1 MEEQTETA
9 EEVKYR
15 VVEDAEIE
23 RYFSYDLEV
32 DEDDF
37 WYDDDGNLVGA
48 VVEFKEYP
56 DHETLTS
63 IFDDLLVKA
72 AMTTQEVGEDEAQEL
87 LEECEDEEE
96 FEDELDISQS
106 FSVFFRVEGHQGLYR
121 MLLEDNDHW
130 VGHSTGRRGDR
141 WEI

>member
-9 EEVKYR
+9 EEVKYQ
-15 VVEDAEIE
+15 VVQDAEIE
-23 RYFSYDLEV
+23 RYFSYDLEE
-32 DEDDF
+32 DEEGF
-37 WYDDDGNLVGA
+37 IFDDDGNLLGA
-48 VVEFKEYP
+48 VVDFKEYP
-56 DHETLTS
+56 THDTLVT

-72 AMTTQEVGEDEAQEL
+72 VVQTQEVGEEEAQEMI
-87 LEECEDEEE
+87 EDCDDEEE

-130 VGHSTGRRGDR
+130 TGHSSGKRSDR
-141 WEI
+141 WSV